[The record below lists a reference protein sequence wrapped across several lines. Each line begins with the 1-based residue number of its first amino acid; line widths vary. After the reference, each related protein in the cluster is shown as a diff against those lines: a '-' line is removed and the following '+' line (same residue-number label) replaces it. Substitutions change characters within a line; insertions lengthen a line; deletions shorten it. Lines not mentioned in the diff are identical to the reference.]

1 MAQSSNLRNQLKT
14 IITIA
19 ALLAAT
25 ASPAIAD
32 WDNGRQ
38 ARQLQQQIREQREQ
52 FRELEFQ
59 QRKMEQNMLQR
70 MRNERSRMGY

>member
-1 MAQSSNLRNQLKT
+1 MKT

-38 ARQLQQQIREQREQ
+38 ARQLQEQIREQQKQ
-52 FRELEFQ
+52 FKELEFQ
-59 QRKMEQNMLQR
+59 QRRMEQDMLNR
-70 MRNERSRMGY
+70 MRNERNRMGY